1 MDDAACVS
9 LYSNA
14 DRMVAVGEREDGRR
28 LYKVSSLAMS
38 MASPIWKAMFD
49 PTSGFRESSPDAMV
63 EFPED
68 DPDIM
73 LIVLRIIHF
82 KFDDLP
88 ESISFDWLVELA
100 VFCDK
105 YDTVTII
112 RPFIANWTA
121 PWTEFCLESG
131 YEHWLSV
138 AWTFGCQE
146 IFSTVAASLVLS
158 TGSDNDDGDH
168 NTIKGSKYWVHSEN
182 MPPDIVGKF
191 LIPCYKFQTQLKIL
205 LFSCNC
211 FKPI

>member
-1 MDDAACVS
+1 MDDNSCVS

-14 DRMVAVGEREDGRR
+14 DRIVIVGAREDCRR

-38 MASPIWKAMFD
+38 MASPVWKAMFD
-49 PTSGFRESSPDAMV
+49 PTNGFRESNPDAPV

-73 LIVLRIIHF
+73 LIILKIIHF

-88 ESISFDWLVELA
+88 PLISFDWLVELA

-105 YDTVTII
+105 YDTVSIV
-112 RPFIANWTA
+112 RPFIPNWTSH
-121 PWTEFCLESG
+121 WTQFCLEPG

-146 IFSTVAASLVLS
+146 IFSTLAASLVLS
-158 TGSDNDDGDH
+158 TGSDNDDDDK
-168 NTIKGSKYWVHSEN
+168 NTIKASNNWVHSEG
-182 MPPDIVGKF
+182 MPLDIVGK
-191 LIPCYKFQTQLKIL
+191 
-205 LFSCNC
+205 S
-211 FKPI
+211 

>member
-1 MDDAACVS
+1 MDDTACVS
-9 LYSNA
+9 LYSGA
-14 DRMVAVGEREDGRR
+14 DRIVAIGEREDGRR

-49 PTSGFRESSPDAMV
+49 PTSGFRESNPDTMV

-88 ESISFDWLVELA
+88 QSISFDWLVELA

-105 YDTVTII
+105 YDTVSIV

-121 PWTEFCLESG
+121 PWTKFCLQPG
-131 YEHWLSV
+131 YEHWLFV
-138 AWTFGCQE
+138 AWTFGCWE
-146 IFSTVAASLVLS
+146 IFNTLAAFLILA
-158 TGSDNDDGDH
+158 TGSDVDH
-168 NTIKGSKYWVHSEN
+168 DTTESSSDWINSEN
-182 MPPDIVGKF
+182 MPPDIVGKD
-191 LIPCYKFQTQLKIL
+191 LIPYYRFQIQLKNLHFHLGASNRI
-205 LFSCNC
+205 
-211 FKPI
+211 